1 MDHCLG
7 GIGIGVIV
15 LLYIRSGVVVKV
27 LFGIAMLGTRANLP
41 IEERGCLS
49 AVVASLIIIQV
60 LLCCCRR
67 SVESSA
73 IGRVARSTPFLRG
86 IAKWGTRSSNF
97 CSSAS
102 PCLLSLL
109 LP

>member
-49 AVVASLIIIQV
+49 AVVASLIIIIQV
-60 LLCCCRR
+60 LCGFFVVADGALKAPQLAESPDLLR
-67 SVESSA
+67 SFEGSPNGEHGAA
-73 IGRVARSTPFLRG
+73 ISV
-86 IAKWGTRSSNF
+86 
-97 CSSAS
+97 
-102 PCLLSLL
+102 LLHHLVY
-109 LP
+109 